1 MQMERTRMLHRLEKS
16 LSWDCQQTLKLSI
29 LVIIRRAGNILQE
42 VKEMAFIKGWL
53 EVGLSLVLVHLL
65 AQDPPFP

>member
-1 MQMERTRMLHRLEKS
+1 
-16 LSWDCQQTLKLSI
+16 
-29 LVIIRRAGNILQE
+29 VIIRRAGNILQE